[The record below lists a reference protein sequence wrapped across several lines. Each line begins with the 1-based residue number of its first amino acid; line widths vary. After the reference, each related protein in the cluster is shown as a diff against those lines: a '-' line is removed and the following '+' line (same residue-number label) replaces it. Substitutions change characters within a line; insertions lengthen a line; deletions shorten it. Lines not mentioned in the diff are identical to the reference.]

1 MTYLLA
7 FVFGAVLS
15 VILVALVFFMLLKT
29 PSLEHLFLGWAG
41 SITGFTLQS
50 IVCILIGGVG

>member
-15 VILVALVFFMLLKT
+15 VILVALVFFMMLKT
-29 PSLEHLFLGWAG
+29 PSLEHLFLGLAG
-41 SITGFTLQS
+41 VITVLTLQS
-50 IVCILIGGVG
+50 IVCI